1 VIRLHLELSG
11 AVQGVGFRPFVYQL
25 ANELGLAGWVRNS
38 VNGVEVEIE
47 GGADAVNGFEAEL
60 QERLPA
66 HASIARLDRWAIP
79 KENARDFRIA
89 ASAAGEIGARTAD
102 VLPDIAL
109 CDECL
114 ADIRDPSNRR
124 YAYPF
129 ANCTH
134 CGPRFSIALDLPYD
148 RANTT
153 MQGFQMC
160 EACLEEYESPANR
173 RFHAQPNA
181 CPDCGPQLSWL
192 NRSGTLLSECA
203 DALESAAI
211 AIEKGQIVAVKG
223 VGGFHLFADAR
234 NTEAIDVLRKRKNR
248 PSKPLAL
255 MFPSLESAVSEVEI
269 SEQESEWLQSSA
281 APIVILPRR
290 ATSSLPDSLAP
301 GNPGL
306 GVMLP
311 YSPFH
316 YLITQRLGFP
326 VVATS
331 GNRGD
336 EPICIE
342 NDEAV
347 ERLRGIADGFLVH
360 DRPIA
365 RAVDDSV
372 VRMAAGRAM
381 LLRRARGYAPSP
393 IPVKDLGEPALAFGG
408 DLKNAIAL
416 ADGDRVYLSQHIGD
430 LATLETRRA
439 FERCVADFC
448 AMRDFAP
455 AAVACDR
462 HPSYHSRQLAVAS
475 GNQVIAIQHHHAHA
489 VGCASEND
497 VGPEEAYFGVVWDG
511 TGYGDDDSVWGGEF
525 LRCEGNEYQRH
536 AWLRPFPLPGGEKA
550 IRDPRFAALGC
561 LHEAGIEVEDTF
573 LADRLSKEEIAV
585 SRRMIERGIN
595 TPRTSSAG
603 RLFDAVSAL
612 CGLRERNGYEG
623 EAAMALEFAA
633 STDPSLA
640 AYPIIFEGEGEI
652 DWRPLLNAIVRDLV
666 DEKQSPAV
674 VAARFHHSLVD
685 MIVQVASGANCE
697 TIALSGGCFQN
708 VFLLERTIVRL
719 RASGF
724 RPIWSRQAPSND
736 GGLALGQAVLASRIV
751 SSQA

>member
-1 VIRLHLELSG
+1 MIRLHLELSG

-47 GGADAVNGFEAEL
+47 GSADAVNGFEAKL
-60 QERLPA
+60 QGRLPA
-66 HASIARLDRWAIP
+66 HASIARLDRLTIP
-79 KENARDFRIA
+79 KENARNFRIA

-102 VLPDIAL
+102 ILPDIAL

-129 ANCTH
+129 VNCTH

-160 EACLEEYESPANR
+160 EFCLEEYESPTNR

-192 NRSGTLLSECA
+192 DSSGTLCSERA
-203 DALESAAI
+203 DALESAAV

-223 VGGFHLFADAR
+223 IGGFHLFADAR

-255 MFPSLESAVSEVEI
+255 MFSSMESALSEVEI
-269 SEQESEWLQSSA
+269 SEQDSKWLGSSA

-311 YSPFH
+311 YSPLH
-316 YLITQRLGFP
+316 YLLMGRLGFP

-336 EPICIE
+336 EPICID

-347 ERLRGIADGFLVH
+347 ERLHGIADGFLVH

-372 VRMAAGRAM
+372 ARMAAGRAM

-393 IPVKDLGEPALAFGG
+393 IPVKGLGGPALAFGG
-408 DLKNAIAL
+408 DLKSAIAL
-416 ADGDRVYLSQHIGD
+416 ADGDRIYLSQHIGD
-430 LATLETRRA
+430 LASLETRRA

-448 AMRDFAP
+448 AMRDFDP
-455 AAVACDR
+455 GAVACDV
-462 HPSYHSRQLAVAS
+462 HPSYHSRQLAEAS
-475 GNQVIAIQHHHAHA
+475 GSQVIEIQHHHAHA

-497 VGPEEAYFGVVWDG
+497 VGPEEAFLGVVWDG
-511 TGYGDDDSVWGGEF
+511 TGYGGDGSVWGGEF
-525 LRCEGNEYQRH
+525 LRCLGNEYQRH

-550 IRDPRFAALGC
+550 VRDPRFAALGC

-573 LADRLSKEEIAV
+573 LADWLSKEEIEV
-585 SRRMIERGIN
+585 SRRMIDRGIN
-595 TPRTSSAG
+595 TPLCSSAG

-612 CGLRERNGYEG
+612 CGLRDRNGFEG

-633 STDPSLA
+633 STDPSLS
-640 AYPIIFEGEGEI
+640 AYPINFEGEGEI
-652 DWRPLLNAIVRDLV
+652 DWRPLLDVVVRDLV
-666 DEKQSPAV
+666 DEKESPTV
-674 VAARFHHSLVD
+674 VSARFHHSLAD
-685 MIVQVASGANCE
+685 MIVQVALGTNCE

-708 VFLLERTIVRL
+708 VFLLERTIARL
-719 RASGF
+719 RSSGF

-751 SSQA
+751 SSQS